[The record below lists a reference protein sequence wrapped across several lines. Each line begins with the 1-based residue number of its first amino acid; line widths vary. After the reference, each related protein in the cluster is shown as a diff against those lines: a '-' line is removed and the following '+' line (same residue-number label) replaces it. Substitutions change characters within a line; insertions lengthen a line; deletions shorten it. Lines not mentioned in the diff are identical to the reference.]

1 MNANEICYQPPAK
14 TSGVQNRDMVRQ
26 LHFILL
32 ALAFSLPVHAQK
44 KVFKASGNNFGVW
57 RLTHNPQAR
66 DWANRYNT
74 QCFSANGR
82 FVCYTH
88 YLTGENDTATVRIFD
103 LRKDTELIVGR
114 GFNPRWTKQHNWLIY
129 STYNSSKGLAGKRVT
144 ENMLHDADTGA
155 TKVLVPDAGAVV
167 LGETDANDRWI
178 YGSLR
183 DPRAVPKD
191 RIVRIS
197 LPAGKL
203 KFLPDVSG
211 IHLLPNPRHPLF
223 FSREA
228 SNTDPFAAT
237 RAFYDLDGNNRRIGV
252 PTLQKCHMSWLGDG
266 KYFLLGDG
274 LIRGRKWN
282 EPFPSSVHILAW
294 ERVGDVSACG
304 ASGRWVC
311 GDSVIADLRSGDGWE
326 TVDPLSLLCFP
337 ATVRDGSDIYDA
349 DPKGSPD
356 GTKIGFVT
364 NYPLDSGPVTRIT
377 NVGLDYINV
386 TSTAG
391 FPEQGEIVVRREVIQ
406 YKRRTAI
413 RFAGLTRNAFNTEG
427 SSLRQNQIVTSF
439 AARCLT
445 DKQFQSLGAPHTALT
460 KAVNNLA
467 SPLMRQ
473 RMTDMHLV
481 VVRRPDRP
489 HLRVTKNAI
498 ELLPGENHRETFGYH
513 LSLNQ
518 KRVTK
523 TPIIAGQ
530 SFTLEQSGVWRAIAI
545 EHSGL
550 ESEPSLPIKLPIGK
564 LNVLSETPANF
575 AWTWNRKKEGLI
587 ETIHLHDGVIR
598 REWYTAGVL
607 SRRHDLNVTKKA
619 TRRTHYT
626 NGAIATREYYKPD
639 GQLVSREIFDESGSV
654 TKQTRFLTGSK
665 KTEQDIARETWH
677 YDQGMPV
684 RHIKHDTGREYFK
697 REKRWG
703 YLNQQGA
710 FIDTPR
716 E

>member
-1 MNANEICYQPPAK
+1 M
-14 TSGVQNRDMVRQ
+14 
-26 LHFILL
+26 
-32 ALAFSLPVHAQK
+32 
-44 KVFKASGNNFGVW
+44 
-57 RLTHNPQAR
+57 
-66 DWANRYNT
+66 
-74 QCFSANGR
+74 
-82 FVCYTH
+82 
-88 YLTGENDTATVRIFD
+88 
-103 LRKDTELIVGR
+103 
-114 GFNPRWTKQHNWLIY
+114 
-129 STYNSSKGLAGKRVT
+129 
-144 ENMLHDADTGA
+144 
-155 TKVLVPDAGAVV
+155 
-167 LGETDANDRWI
+167 
-178 YGSLR
+178 
-183 DPRAVPKD
+183 
-191 RIVRIS
+191 
-197 LPAGKL
+197 
-203 KFLPDVSG
+203 
-211 IHLLPNPRHPLF
+211 
-223 FSREA
+223 
-228 SNTDPFAAT
+228 
-237 RAFYDLDGNNRRIGV
+237 
-252 PTLQKCHMSWLGDG
+252 
-266 KYFLLGDG
+266 
-274 LIRGRKWN
+274 
-282 EPFPSSVHILAW
+282 
-294 ERVGDVSACG
+294 
-304 ASGRWVC
+304 
-311 GDSVIADLRSGDGWE
+311 
-326 TVDPLSLLCFP
+326 
-337 ATVRDGSDIYDA
+337 
-349 DPKGSPD
+349 
-356 GTKIGFVT
+356 
-364 NYPLDSGPVTRIT
+364 
-377 NVGLDYINV
+377 
-386 TSTAG
+386 
-391 FPEQGEIVVRREVIQ
+391 IQ

-473 RMTDMHLV
+473 RMMDMHLV

-523 TPIIAGQ
+523 TPIIAVQ

-550 ESEPSLPIKLPIGK
+550 ESEPSLPIKLSIGK